1 MDATVEEPEHASV
14 GSHRSRL
21 ATLFIPISGF
31 VIAGYTG
38 TILFSKLVSSNPTL
52 LIALNPR
59 LRHLLLV
66 VAAGISPWSFFIV
79 GFLALVAPDPL
90 YFLLGRWYGER
101 GRAWMEENAGGLPFY
116 VRWIEKAFDRAGV
129 VLAFVMPSALVCL
142 LAGARRMSP
151 RLFWTLDIT
160 GTIARLLLVW
170 WLGNALKGPL
180 DVVLDWVNR
189 FQWPLMIMFFVIVA
203 VQVTRSS
210 KRQGPIIEEVVV
222 GAGSDLEPQGDPSTA
237 IDNEQ

>member
-1 MDATVEEPEHASV
+1 MDAAVEEPGRRPPASN
-14 GSHRSRL
+14 RMRL

-38 TILFSKLVSSNPTL
+38 TILFSKLVTSKPTL

-66 VAAGISPWSFFIV
+66 VAAGIPAWSFFVV
-79 GFLALVAPDPL
+79 GFLALIAPDPL
-90 YFLLGRWYGER
+90 YFLLGRWYGEQ
-101 GRAWMEENAGGLPFY
+101 GRTWMEENAGGLPFY

-142 LAGARRMSP
+142 LAGSRRMSP

-170 WLGNALKGPL
+170 WLGNVLEGPL
-180 DVVLDWVNR
+180 DVLLDWINR
-189 FQWPLMIMFFVIVA
+189 FQWPLVIVFFVIVM
-203 VQVTRSS
+203 VQVSASS
-210 KRQGPIIEEVVV
+210 KRQAASIEEVIVRPEPDSDE
-222 GAGSDLEPQGDPSTA
+222 ATEGSSVT
-237 IDNEQ
+237 IDEQ